1 MRTKTWPSWIST
13 GHCAEAHRELC
24 QPSSLWSASS
34 AVGHPWHALS
44 GVFRPEFCIYRYP
57 MISYIVYQQSMPI
70 SWFFQT
76 SNQISTMELRKM
88 FMPFE
93 HLKILGSIVVQLMAG
108 VGYVAAAALCKLSNK
123 SEATGGWFCS
133 GSLQMWS
140 GNLLNWKYELR
151 IIFRNKLSAMA
162 SPKRN
167 PQKHWAF
174 PVFLTRLHLTSG
186 WGFGALLALAPAVL
200 PSWWMNVRPRRLG
213 HTACPLLGNVGDV
226 FCAWSLHG
234 LRAVSSIQLPIFSSV
249 QDSGR

>member
-1 MRTKTWPSWIST
+1 MPS
-13 GHCAEAHRELC
+13 
-24 QPSSLWSASS
+24 
-34 AVGHPWHALS
+34 
-44 GVFRPEFCIYRYP
+44 
-57 MISYIVYQQSMPI
+57 

-88 FMPFE
+88 LMPFE

-108 VGYVAAAALCKLSNK
+108 AGYVAAAALCKLSNK
-123 SEATGGWFCS
+123 SEATGGSAADHSRCDQVIWC
-133 GSLQMWS
+133 
-140 GNLLNWKYELR
+140 NLWNWTYELR

-174 PVFLTRLHLTSG
+174 PVFLTRTWRQVEALEHYLHWPQLSYPADG
-186 WGFGALLALAPAVL
+186 WIWGQG
-200 PSWWMNVRPRRLG
+200 G

-234 LRAVSSIQLPIFSSV
+234 LRVSSIQLPIFSSV